1 MQRKLLQIIQTLK
14 NMKIFK
20 VICNSSF
27 KFNIISFIVI
37 TIIIYRFYLVLN
49 FDIGLLSL
57 IISFLISLL
66 LTNFVLNKF
75 EYSKNIYI
83 GFIQR
88 FLIYTFIYIMLAVL
102 LVYILKISNLIPNI
116 YCSSAPDE
124 CSSILNGG
132 EGSKDVV
139 KITSC
144 SATDGNKDEYYKF
157 KIRKDLFDEGLKN
170 VADASKMALE
180 KIAPNLGVGAAAG
193 SAASA
198 AIKYTAGMGPLQRL
212 AVIGSSA
219 VVTAGGTK
227 IGLDVGGAISKN
239 MNIEEAIKNSPHADP
254 QVDRIPSPDIFIHS
268 PLEET
273 SPLQD
278 LLMYSL
284 ALDIFILLLLIGIL
298 IVIFNRYIVKYN
310 IELINS
316 IIQRSGVA
324 LHKYMP
330 IKIINW
336 LNLLNKNRAGIINSS
351 IDYNN
356 KLVLFIFIIN
366 GIFIFLFVL
375 LKIFISSELL
385 IHIDSYINVH
395 NYIHGGK
402 GKESS
407 SIALL
412 LLSKNTAFGT
422 LGKKWKGALARGKQS
437 IL

>member
-1 MQRKLLQIIQTLK
+1 MKTKLLQIIQTLK

-27 KFNIISFIVI
+27 KFNIISFII
-37 TIIIYRFYLVLN
+37 LTIIIYRFYLELN

-57 IISFLISLL
+57 IISFLISLI

-83 GFIQR
+83 GFIQG
-88 FLIYTFIYIMLAVL
+88 FLIYSFIYIMAAVL
-102 LVYILKISNLIPNI
+102 LVYILKLSNLIPNI

-124 CSSILNGG
+124 CSSILNGNGG
-132 EGSKDVV
+132 EGPKDVV
-139 KITSC
+139 KVTTE
-144 SATDGNKDEYYKF
+144 TDGNKDEYYNF
-157 KIRKDLFDEGLKN
+157 KIRKDLFNEGLKN
-170 VADASKMALE
+170 VGDASKMVLE

-193 SAASA
+193 SAAAA

-254 QVDRIPSPDIFIHS
+254 QIDRIPSPDIFIHS

-310 IELINS
+310 VEFIKS
-316 IIQRSGVA
+316 IIERSGVA

-336 LNLLNKNRAGIINSS
+336 FNKNGAGAINSS

-366 GIFIFLFVL
+366 SIFIFLFVL

-395 NYIHGGK
+395 NYIHGPK
-402 GKESS
+402 GGPSDY
-407 SIALL
+407 
-412 LLSKNTAFGT
+412 
-422 LGKKWKGALARGKQS
+422 
-437 IL
+437 